1 MCYDIHYILCHHIT
15 PQAGE
20 NGVKKRGKTA
30 GKEEKTKGGKGKGK
44 GWNRPDRQGHGGTH
58 SRTEEREKL

>member
-1 MCYDIHYILCHHIT
+1 MCHHIT

-30 GKEEKTKGGKGKGK
+30 GKGEKTRGGRGKGNGGNKPYRH
-44 GWNRPDRQGHGGTH
+44 WHGGTRF
-58 SRTEEREKL
+58 RTEEKEKL